1 MILSHMEKLG
11 SDRKVVLLTNVE
23 YTIDRACEK
32 LRRNYNYWWEKKQ
45 KSRGKQTFVEDQVSQ
60 REWSWKKILP
70 RAINGRKLE
79 ITTVLKT
86 AQRILF
92 GVVCLRLWL
101 YFKINLFNSK
111 KKFYIYHCFNTK
123 TVWLLYK
130 FSRFTG
136 IRSKSRPCVWLLLQ
150 CLGCCTYHP

>member
-111 KKFYIYHCFNTK
+111 KNST
-123 TVWLLYK
+123 
-130 FSRFTG
+130 FT
-136 IRSKSRPCVWLLLQ
+136 IALIQRQCDFCINFQDLQ
-150 CLGCCTYHP
+150 GFAQNPDLVFGCYYNV